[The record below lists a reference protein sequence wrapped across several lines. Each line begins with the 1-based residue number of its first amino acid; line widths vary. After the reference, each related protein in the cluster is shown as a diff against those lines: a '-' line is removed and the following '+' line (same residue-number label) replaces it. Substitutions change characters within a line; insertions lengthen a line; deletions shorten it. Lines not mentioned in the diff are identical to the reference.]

1 VARSGACTPNPTSGC
16 LLEFGKPTQAA
27 ITDASDPA
35 HVWRLN
41 LPSEGSFGVVLTNL
55 PARYRLSIYPP
66 DAEGRSDVLERST
79 LEEGECLFVTGASPG
94 LYTILVDSP
103 FYETSET
110 PYSLLA
116 LRVLEIG
123 DAISSVISD
132 PSGFQ
137 PWVIDVP
144 AETSISIGL

>member
-1 VARSGACTPNPTSGC
+1 MPRHPVAMVLVVVLTAASLMPRAAVARSGACTPNPTSGC

-66 DAEGRSDVLERST
+66 GEERQNDVLERST
-79 LEEGECLFVTGASPG
+79 LEEGEYLFVT
-94 LYTILVDSP
+94 
-103 FYETSET
+103 
-110 PYSLLA
+110 
-116 LRVLEIG
+116 
-123 DAISSVISD
+123 
-132 PSGFQ
+132 
-137 PWVIDVP
+137 
-144 AETSISIGL
+144 